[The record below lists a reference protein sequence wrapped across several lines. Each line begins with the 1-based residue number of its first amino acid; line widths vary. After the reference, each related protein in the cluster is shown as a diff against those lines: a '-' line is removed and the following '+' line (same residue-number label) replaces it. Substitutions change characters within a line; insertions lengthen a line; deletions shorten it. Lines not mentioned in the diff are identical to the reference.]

1 MCLLDYAGGEVKVSG
16 QHEQVIVLRRD
27 GTVEMVDT
35 IDLGFPIG
43 LEDEIA
49 DFVGQTTVRLQPGDG
64 VVLYTDGVT
73 EAENMAG
80 EQYGLERLAAVL
92 QAHWAQSAEAIKQA
106 VVSGREAASS
116 GRRTCTTTSRSW
128 WRSRPRKRQQ
138 HGTDI
143 R

>member
-1 MCLLDYAGGEVKVSG
+1 LCLLDYDQGEVKVSG

-27 GTVEMVDT
+27 GSVEWVDT

-49 DFVGQTTVRLQPGDG
+49 DFVAQTTLHLQPGDG

-73 EAENMAG
+73 EAEDMTR

-92 QAHWAQSAEAIKQA
+92 QAHWAHSAEAIKQA
-106 VVSGREAASS
+106 VVSDL
-116 GRRTCTTTSRSW
+116 
-128 WRSRPRKRQQ
+128 KRFIGAQNVYD
-138 HGTDI
+138 DI
-143 R
+143 TLVVAKQT